1 MKSTTGRA
9 YRMGARAAAAAETG
23 DRILD
28 AAVAAF
34 WASPTAQISLED
46 VAEAAG
52 VSVRTVIR
60 RFGGRQ
66 GLMAA
71 AAAREAE
78 RTTGERATEPAGD
91 LAAAVAVLVAH
102 YEADGERVLRLLA
115 EEGRE
120 PGLGPLVDQGRA
132 LHREWCARTFAPA
145 LASLSGAQ
153 RRRRLAQLVAV
164 CDVYTWK
171 LLRRDAGLS
180 RRQTELALVEL
191 LRPIVEES

>member
-1 MKSTTGRA
+1 
-9 YRMGARAAAAAETG
+9 
-23 DRILD
+23 
-28 AAVAAF
+28 
-34 WASPTAQISLED
+34 
-46 VAEAAG
+46 
-52 VSVRTVIR
+52 
-60 RFGGRQ
+60 
-66 GLMAA
+66 MAA

-91 LAAAVAVLVAH
+91 LATAVAVLVAH
-102 YEADGERVLRLLA
+102 YESDGERVLRLLA